1 VRLIELQLALPRT
14 LYEGVVRSLE
24 LQVRES
30 VQPYLRERM
39 NIQQNEAGLTLAA
52 SFSGDRGLLP
62 EASQIRGQGARNGS
76 GVTPRSRITPSREA
90 GDGHKD
96 GRGEAEGRRRQRDTS
111 SSPPEASL
119 HSRKGTFLSDEGVLF
134 DERL

>member
-1 VRLIELQLALPRT
+1 MRLVELQVALTRT

-39 NIQQNEAGLTLAA
+39 DVRQNEAALTLAA
-52 SFSGDRGLLP
+52 SLSGDRGLLP
-62 EASQIRGQGARNGS
+62 GAPPSRTRGAGGGS
-76 GVTPRSRITPSREA
+76 GVAPHRA
-90 GDGHKD
+90 GGEGRRG
-96 GRGEAEGRRRQRDTS
+96 GRGEAGGGNRKGDSPSPGMPEG
-111 SSPPEASL
+111 SPPERGETFPPSA
-119 HSRKGTFLSDEGVLF
+119 GTLF